1 MIKLLKKFKGKK
13 VIITGNTGFKGSWLT
28 LWLINLGAEVTG
40 ISNKIPTKPSNF
52 TINRLKNKINHIT
65 LDIRNKKKLSFVI
78 NDIKPDYIF
87 HLAAQSLVKKSYLD
101 PSETFETNS
110 MGTLNLLE
118 TLKILKLKKKCSVVI
133 ITSDKSYKNLEIK
146 RGYKESDILGGHDPY
161 SASKACAELIIQSYI
176 NCYLKNN
183 NKLFIAVARAGNV
196 IGGGD
201 WSKDRLIPD
210 CVRSIQEKKKL
221 QIRFAN
227 STRPWQY
234 VLEALYGYMIL
245 AIKQKKT
252 KKMMGAVYNFGP
264 NNKSSLKVIDLIK
277 KFKKNWPRLNW
288 EINQSKKKVFE
299 SGLLKLNSDKALKD
313 LNWRCILNA
322 NQTISLLV
330 NWYRVYYEKK
340 NNSSM
345 YEYSINQIRY
355 YEKLINKNLYNK
367 RAYRNK
373 KLF

>member
-1 MIKLLKKFKGKK
+1 MIELLKKFKGKK

-183 NKLFIAVARAGNV
+183 DKLFIAVARAGNV

-210 CVRSIQEKKKL
+210 CVRSIQEKKNYKL
-221 QIRFAN
+221 
-227 STRPWQY
+227 
-234 VLEALYGYMIL
+234 
-245 AIKQKKT
+245 
-252 KKMMGAVYNFGP
+252 
-264 NNKSSLKVIDLIK
+264 DLRTPHAHGNM
-277 KFKKNWPRLNW
+277 F
-288 EINQSKKKVFE
+288 
-299 SGLLKLNSDKALKD
+299 
-313 LNWRCILNA
+313 
-322 NQTISLLV
+322 
-330 NWYRVYYEKK
+330 
-340 NNSSM
+340 
-345 YEYSINQIRY
+345 
-355 YEKLINKNLYNK
+355 
-367 RAYRNK
+367 
-373 KLF
+373 